1 MSSTSL
7 RRGFTIVELLVVI
20 VVIGILSAITIV
32 SYNGITRNAK
42 ITALKADLHT
52 AAMQIALVQ
61 ADTGTYPTP
70 NLPSDVKAGSGNSFL
85 YTSNGSTFCLTA
97 KANQSNVP
105 SFYISDA
112 GVITEG
118 ACSGH
123 AAAVDGALMQTVTS
137 TNCPENRTRV
147 VDARDNRTYWVQE
160 LRYGSNGVIG
170 CWMLT
175 NLAYAG
181 GGTNTYGDTKTLIN
195 GTSTSASYTAPFYY
209 VPTSGSNVTT
219 EPTSP
224 STSTNGTGQ
233 YGYLYNWCG
242 AMGAQS
248 TAACLSSATTPS
260 PDLLV
265 SVCPAGWRLPTV
277 TGANEFDSLNIVN
290 LNSTTGNN
298 GLLNSWLAQYSGL
311 WMSGFSNQG
320 TQGNYWSS
328 SQGSASTA
336 YILQHTSSSVS
347 FASNSYPKNFG
358 MAVRCVAI

>member
-1 MSSTSL
+1 MSSTSF

-61 ADTGTYPTP
+61 ADTGTYPAP
-70 NLPSDVKAGSGNSFL
+70 SLPSDIKAGSGNSFL
-85 YTSNGSTFCLTA
+85 YTSNGSTFCLTGRT
-97 KANQSNVP
+97 NQSNIA
-105 SFYISDA
+105 SFYISD
-112 GVITEG
+112 GGTITEG

-123 AAAVDGALMQTVTS
+123 AVVANGSTMQTVTS
-137 TNCPENRTRV
+137 ANCPENRTRV
-147 VDARDNRTYWVQE
+147 VDARDNRTYWIQE
-160 LRYGSNGVIG
+160 LRYGVYGPIG

-181 GGTNTYGDTKTLIN
+181 GGTNTYGDTKTLMN
-195 GTSTSASYTAPFYY
+195 GTSTSASSTAPFYY

-219 EPTSP
+219 EPAAP

-248 TAACLSSATTPS
+248 TAACSSSATPN
-260 PDLLV
+260 PDPLV
-265 SVCPAGWRLPTV
+265 SVCPAGWRLPAV
-277 TGANEFDSLNIVN
+277 TGSNDFESLNIVN
-290 LNSTTGNN
+290 LNLTSSNA
-298 GLLNSWLAQYSGL
+298 GLLSSWYAQYSGL

-320 TQGNYWSS
+320 MQGNYWSS
-328 SQGSASTA
+328 SQGGASTA
-336 YILQHTSSSVS
+336 YILQHSSSSVS
-347 FASNSYPKNFG
+347 FASTSCPKNFG
-358 MAVRCVAI
+358 MAVRCIAI